1 MILGV
6 KDLLEMSISSTL
18 WVYYIIG
25 AVIAGIFTYI
35 ATIWFRN
42 TVKNGKLMIFSM
54 YCLIAGLLVMMF
66 L

>member
-1 MILGV
+1 
-6 KDLLEMSISSTL
+6 MSISSTL